1 MRRAAATRLRR
12 VRTTILGAAGQ
23 LGGHLAALRPAARRL
38 SSAEAD
44 VTDPSA
50 LARALDGAELVV
62 NCAAFVDVDA
72 CEGGGARDA
81 WAVNALGAAN
91 VARACAA
98 AGARLVHL
106 STNYVFAGDREA
118 PYGEDDPPAPR
129 SMYAITKLAGEHAA
143 LAYQPDTLVV
153 RTAGLYGLGGNRS
166 KGGNFVERI
175 LRAARERGALQVV
188 ADQRLTPTFC
198 GDLAAAILEAAEADA
213 RGVVH
218 LTNAGA
224 CSWHAFTVLI
234 LHLTGVEV
242 PVEATATVPRAGV
255 ADRPRNGVLARPAG
269 RRARAARAAAVAG
282 GARGLPRSGRAG
294 RRLGWDACSASS
306 SPAAA
311 GSSDRI

>member
-1 MRRAAATRLRR
+1 MRRAVTTRLAA

-23 LGGHLAALRPAARRL
+23 LGGHLAALRPEARAL
-38 SSAEAD
+38 TSADAD
-44 VTDPSA
+44 VTDPAALERA
-50 LARALDGAELVV
+50 LAGAQLVV
-62 NCAAFVDVDA
+62 NCAAYVAVDA
-72 CEGGGARDA
+72 CEGNGARDA

-98 AGARLVHL
+98 VGARLVHL

-118 PYGEDDPPAPR
+118 PYGEDDLPAPR

-143 LAYQPDTLVV
+143 LAYQADTLVV
-153 RTAGLYGLGGNRS
+153 RTAGLYGLGGNRA

-188 ADQRLTPTFC
+188 ADQRLAPTFC
-198 GDLAAAILEAAEADA
+198 GDLAAAILAAVDGDA

-234 LHLTGVEV
+234 LHLAGVDV
-242 PVEATATVPRAGV
+242 PVEPTATAPRAGV
-255 ADRPRNGVLARPAG
+255 ADRPLNGVLARP
-269 RRARAARAAAVAG
+269 RADAL
-282 GARGLPRSGRAG
+282 GLPALRPWQAALADYLDQAG
-294 RRLGWDACSASS
+294 LAVD
-306 SPAAA
+306 
-311 GSSDRI
+311 